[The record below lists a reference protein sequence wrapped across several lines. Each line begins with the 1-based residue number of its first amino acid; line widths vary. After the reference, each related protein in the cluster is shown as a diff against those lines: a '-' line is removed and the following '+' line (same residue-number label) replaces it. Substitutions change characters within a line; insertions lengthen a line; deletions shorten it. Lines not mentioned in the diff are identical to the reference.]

1 MRPVADPWTGR
12 MGDVMDNKQA
22 LKRLAERLTEAGF
35 PVTTRNMD
43 GLFRLGLEYDG
54 CRIWFLSCD
63 RAGRIVDTTNS
74 PDMIIRRL
82 EAYTRVRRA
91 VEHAVEPAAELP
103 CVTLSFTDRA
113 TWVCRGGA
121 IGRLAVSDEPC
132 ALLHEGCWTVPGDPL
147 PRPYDRLHAYATSL
161 SHAAVAKLIGQLGR
175 ARRLLCAGDL
185 TLDDAIDALRTLEN
199 SIPEPEA

>member
-22 LKRLAERLTEAGF
+22 LKRLAERLAREGI
-35 PVTTRNMD
+35 PVTSRNMD

-91 VEHAVEPAAELP
+91 VEHAVGPAAELP

-147 PRPYDRLHAYATSL
+147 PRPYDRLYAYAADTSR
-161 SHAAVAKLIGQLGR
+161 AAVSKLIGQLGR

-185 TLDDAIDALRTLEN
+185 ALDDAIEALRALEN